1 MSGINLCKFVFIRIL
16 IYIYVYKFFDI
27 TSMKIQRIN
36 LILYCLV
43 TLLPFTS
50 CSLDEKSH
58 DMRTTVDS
66 HGASLNSALSELNTT
81 LGILYTETKTL
92 AAKSTSNISE
102 IITVTYDDIMGPETK
117 SDENSDFGNLL
128 YVINFEDGNGTAV
141 LGADNRL
148 EPVIAVIDS
157 GYLNLEDFINPTFFE
172 HCLPLSQLY
181 DAETD
186 EIYLGVNH
194 TNGTHVATILN
205 YVITSIQLYED
216 PDFSTPDMWPG
227 TGGSGYEMYDIS
239 PLLNTAWGQG
249 KPYNAKLNN
258 NDAGCTTIAAA
269 QILTCNKDIPLN
281 TRFGVTRSSWKQLER
296 KHFYELP
303 DNNNNKN
310 DSIYIWTDDM
320 STVIKGIAD
329 GIGVTYNFLG
339 SGGTFATPKKVA
351 RYLKSIG
358 YSSAKVHTKYDE
370 SEIILMLTHK
380 KPVFIGA
387 LGSCVYTDEKKGS
400 GHAWVIDGI
409 KTRWDGGGRKH
420 LLHCNWGWNGDCD
433 GYYISKIFNTRDG
446 AVYYDEED
454 SGTHNMNTKYTWWYR
469 IITY

>member
-1 MSGINLCKFVFIRIL
+1 
-16 IYIYVYKFFDI
+16 
-27 TSMKIQRIN
+27 
-36 LILYCLV
+36 
-43 TLLPFTS
+43 
-50 CSLDEKSH
+50 
-58 DMRTTVDS
+58 
-66 HGASLNSALSELNTT
+66 
-81 LGILYTETKTL
+81 
-92 AAKSTSNISE
+92 
-102 IITVTYDDIMGPETK
+102 MGPETK

-216 PDFSTPDMWPG
+216 PDFSTPDMWPD
-227 TGGSGYEMYDIS
+227 TG
-239 PLLNTAWGQG
+239 
-249 KPYNAKLNN
+249 
-258 NDAGCTTIAAA
+258 
-269 QILTCNKDIPLN
+269 
-281 TRFGVTRSSWKQLER
+281 
-296 KHFYELP
+296 
-303 DNNNNKN
+303 
-310 DSIYIWTDDM
+310 
-320 STVIKGIAD
+320 
-329 GIGVTYNFLG
+329 
-339 SGGTFATPKKVA
+339 
-351 RYLKSIG
+351 
-358 YSSAKVHTKYDE
+358 
-370 SEIILMLTHK
+370 
-380 KPVFIGA
+380 
-387 LGSCVYTDEKKGS
+387 
-400 GHAWVIDGI
+400 
-409 KTRWDGGGRKH
+409 
-420 LLHCNWGWNGDCD
+420 D